1 MKGTKLCD
9 RNLERGDGSKVSLL
23 HEDAAVKGNLC
34 PDGTVFVCVDCA
46 TRYEARRADIGCAR
60 CGVRFRHAGILATG
74 DLTVVDVETLC
85 AECVVID
92 IAAQAAAA
100 VQRLPHQ
107 VATLRLTQEFGP

>member
-46 TRYEARRADIGCAR
+46 KQWGWAGGHDTRFGRVPLERFACCNKDDRR
-60 CGVRFRHAGILATG
+60 
-74 DLTVVDVETLC
+74 E
-85 AECVVID
+85 
-92 IAAQAAAA
+92 
-100 VQRLPHQ
+100 
-107 VATLRLTQEFGP
+107 